1 MYENGSV
8 ETKVDVHFNLQEA
21 ERGIQGDNSRLMN
34 RFLDACT
41 NCQKVTD
48 SAGGPAGSRIAK
60 RVFTRDGQEITDVH
74 DLSYGQEIWLSYGED
89 FKPLHG
95 KMNEDSVEI
104 KVLLL

>member
-1 MYENGSV
+1 MYENGSLDN
-8 ETKVDVHFNLQEA
+8 KVDVHFNLQEA

-41 NCQKVTD
+41 SSQKAND
-48 SAGGPAGSRIAK
+48 GAGGPAGCRIAK

-74 DLSYGQEIWLSYGED
+74 ELSYGQEIWLSYGED

-95 KMNEDSVEI
+95 KMHGDSI
-104 KVLLL
+104 RDCK